1 MTIGINASSALK
13 EKPTGVEEYTFQ
25 LIKHL
30 TMIPESAEHRF
41 VLYLNSKLK
50 SERLSE
56 IGDLPENFQLKYL
69 SFPLF
74 WTQLRLAAEM
84 LESKIDVLFIPVHI
98 LPLIHPAK
106 SVVVIHGMEYEFYP
120 KMYPFLHRQYLR
132 SSTRYALKNAAKIIA
147 VSENTKNDLVN
158 LYGGNPDKI
167 SVVHHG
173 VNKVSNITYP
183 SFAKAAAGKQ
193 VSDTVNYVLYIG
205 RLELKKNIL
214 GIIEAYNKFRTQN
227 AQSRVRL
234 ILAGNAGFGFSKI
247 EGAIKQSLF
256 EKDIVLKDYVSEKEK
271 YDLLQNAAVFLY
283 PSFYEGF
290 GMPVL
295 EAQNSGLP
303 VITSNVSS
311 MPEIAGKGAILVDPS
326 NPEQIAAAISKILNN
341 ESAKIGLIA
350 RGFENIKRFSWE
362 KCAKETLR
370 ALTEI

>member
-1 MTIGINASSALK
+1 MVIGINASSALK

-25 LIKHL
+25 LVKHL
-30 TMIPESAEHRF
+30 AMIPESVEHRF

-98 LPLIHPAK
+98 LPLIHPAR
-106 SVVVIHGMEYEFYP
+106 SVVAIHGLEYEFYP
-120 KMYPFLHRQYLR
+120 QMYPFLHRQYLR
-132 SSTRYALKNAAKIIA
+132 WSTRYALKNAAKIIA

-158 LYGGNPDKI
+158 LYGGEPDKI
-167 SVVHHG
+167 RVVHHG
-173 VNKVSNITYP
+173 INETRNFKRGTSNAELQTQNNRYI
-183 SFAKAAAGKQ
+183 
-193 VSDTVNYVLYIG
+193 LYIG
-205 RLELKKNIL
+205 RIELKKNIL

-227 AQSRVRL
+227 VQSRVKL

-247 EGAIKQSLF
+247 KSAIKQSPF
-256 EKDIVLKDYVSEKEK
+256 EKDIVLKNYVSEKEK

-295 EAQNSGLP
+295 EAQNSSLP

-341 ESAKIGLIA
+341 ESAKIDLIA
-350 RGFENIKRFSWE
+350 KGFENIKRFSWE

-370 ALTEI
+370 ALTEM